1 LEISNKPKGLKIPFT
16 YNYWGVK
23 KMKSF
28 NLKEMQTKGQANV
41 SSKVSYLIG
50 ALIVVVL
57 ATALAPEMFSNIAN
71 LSGDSNTPAW
81 VTPTLFVIVGAGLIF
96 LIWKAFGNK

>member
-1 LEISNKPKGLKIPFT
+1 
-16 YNYWGVK
+16 
-23 KMKSF
+23 MKSF

-57 ATALAPEMFSNIAN
+57 ATALAPEMFSNVAN
-71 LSGDSNTPAW
+71 ISGCEGVTNCTSSTPEW
-81 VTPTLFVIVGAGLIF
+81 VAPTIFVIVGAGLIF
-96 LIWKAFGNK
+96 LVWKAFGNK